1 MEESP
6 EGKSTRKRHGCSTLA
21 GWAILAFILVIF
33 ALFGIIPNF
42 VIETPFRLV
51 IGWLTF
57 LGRNINDIT
66 FNFSRI
72 MAGALGL
79 ALATGGLHFLARGWQ
94 RTYRTENPWKW
105 KWSAAI
111 TLAMITMGVAALSV
125 AGVAHQVAWL
135 KGETMVELRFMK
147 SKPQQDVRNI
157 AFYLSEYAERHDGEF
172 PLNLSDLAQSTLG
185 QDADEN
191 SLSDILFFTPDRN
204 STPEPWLYFGGGL
217 NNDVPN
223 DFILVA
229 SPRSSDGL
237 RFAATAEGEVLY
249 LSEEEF
255 QDALLKQAQ
264 KPKP

>member
-6 EGKSTRKRHGCSTLA
+6 EGKSPRKRLGCSTLA
-21 GWAILAFILVIF
+21 GWTILGFILVIF

-51 IGWLTF
+51 IGWLAF
-57 LGRNINDIT
+57 LGRNVNDIT
-66 FNFSRI
+66 FDISRI

-79 ALATGGLHFLARGWQ
+79 GLATGGLHFLARGWR
-94 RTYRTENPWKW
+94 RTSRPENPWKF

-135 KGETMVELRFMK
+135 KGEPMVELRFMK
-147 SKPQQDVRNI
+147 SKPQQDARNI

-217 NNDVPN
+217 NNEVPE

-255 QDALLKQAQ
+255 NDALSKQAQ
-264 KPKP
+264 KLKP

>member
-6 EGKSTRKRHGCSTLA
+6 EVKSPRKRLGCSTLA
-21 GWAILAFILVIF
+21 GWAILGFILVIF

-51 IGWLTF
+51 IGWLAF
-57 LGRNINDIT
+57 LGRNVNDIT
-66 FNFSRI
+66 FDISRI

-79 ALATGGLHFLARGWQ
+79 GLATGGLHFLARGWQ
-94 RTYRTENPWKW
+94 RTYRPENPWKW
-105 KWSAAI
+105 KWSIAI

-157 AFYLSEYAERHDGEF
+157 TFYLSEYAERHNGGL
-172 PLNLSDLAQSTLG
+172 PLNLSDLAKSALG

-204 STPEPWLYFGGGL
+204 STPEPWLYFGGGM

-255 QDALLKQAQ
+255 KDALSKQAQ
-264 KPKP
+264 TPSP

>member
-6 EGKSTRKRHGCSTLA
+6 EGKSPRKRLGCSALA
-21 GWAILAFILVIF
+21 GWAILGFILVIF

-94 RTYRTENPWKW
+94 RTYRPENPWKW

-135 KGETMVELRFMK
+135 KGETMVELHFMR
-147 SKPQQDVRNI
+147 SKPQRDVRNI

-172 PLNLSDLAQSTLG
+172 PSDLSDLAESTPG

-191 SLSDILFFTPDRN
+191 RLPDELFFIPDRN
-204 STPEPWLYFGGGL
+204 ATPEPWLYFGRGL
-217 NNDVPN
+217 NNEVPE

-229 SPRSSDGL
+229 SPRLSDGL

-255 QDALLKQAQ
+255 KDALSKQAQ
-264 KPKP
+264 TPWP